1 VTEERDRTV
10 RLERLLPARVEDVFA
25 AWTEPERMTQWL
37 APVGRAEVEADVVVG
52 GRLRVV
58 MTDGEVR
65 IEHDGEYL
73 EVHPPTRLSFTWR
86 SRYTGDGPSVVTVEL
101 SDEAGSTRLVLRHE
115 RLPPEARASHAG
127 GWGAILDRLAALIG
141 TGHPHDPR

>member
-52 GRLRVV
+52 GHLRVV

-73 EVHPPTRLSFTWR
+73 EVHPPTRSR
-86 SRYTGDGPSVVTVEL
+86 SRGGRDTRVTGP
-101 SDEAGSTRLVLRHE
+101 
-115 RLPPEARASHAG
+115 ASSP
-127 GWGAILDRLAALIG
+127 WS
-141 TGHPHDPR
+141 